1 MAISRSSVGK
11 QITRPPQ
18 KKKKKRR
25 TKKQRARRP

>member
-1 MAISRSSVGK
+1 MAILRSSVGK

-18 KKKKKRR
+18 KKKKRR

>member
-18 KKKKKRR
+18 RKKKRR
-25 TKKQRARRP
+25 TKKKKARRP

>member
-18 KKKKKRR
+18 KKKKRR

>member
-18 KKKKKRR
+18 KKKKR
-25 TKKQRARRP
+25 KKKKARRP